1 MSESLLPP
9 QMVQDDLV
17 AKSKRNEENLKQ
29 STIKLNEVSGNYRST
44 LSLIDEK
51 LIYLSA
57 GSISLFLTFL
67 GILFNSQKDTSSLHY
82 EFFFLSVFSFLAAI
96 VLLLVAR
103 WVWSLYLFS
112 ISHGHY
118 LQNLKAKHET
128 EVLMYRSGSTFIN
141 NQDYSQMSKE
151 DIEKAAKKTEAH
163 IKKIETQIKEDKT
176 KEDKYMKQAKTLAIL
191 AYIAMVLGYIFATI
205 FFIGLVS
212 VMGNTASCASKLV
225 TR

>member
-1 MSESLLPP
+1 
-9 QMVQDDLV
+9 
-17 AKSKRNEENLKQ
+17 
-29 STIKLNEVSGNYRST
+29 
-44 LSLIDEK
+44 
-51 LIYLSA
+51 
-57 GSISLFLTFL
+57 
-67 GILFNSQKDTSSLHY
+67 
-82 EFFFLSVFSFLAAI
+82 
-96 VLLLVAR
+96 
-103 WVWSLYLFS
+103 
-112 ISHGHY
+112 
-118 LQNLKAKHET
+118 
-128 EVLMYRSGSTFIN
+128 MYRSGSTFIN